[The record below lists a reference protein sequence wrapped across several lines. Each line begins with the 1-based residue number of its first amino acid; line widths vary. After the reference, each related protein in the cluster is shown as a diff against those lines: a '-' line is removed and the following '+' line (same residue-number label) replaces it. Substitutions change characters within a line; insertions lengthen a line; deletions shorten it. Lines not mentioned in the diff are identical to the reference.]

1 MATPDQY
8 SIKLNVELLEGTTT
22 VTAPA
27 PSIASLGSMT
37 ESFYGT
43 VTLAGSASAA
53 NVKLGT
59 LTDAK
64 FLALWSNGTGVTF
77 QSTSGG
83 TALQA
88 YPTAFLSET
97 TDGLG
102 ISELWLSNSNASA
115 RTVNILAVE

>member
-8 SIKLNVELLEGTTT
+8 SIKLNVELLEGTVT

-27 PSIASLGSMT
+27 PSVASLGSMT
-37 ESFYGT
+37 ASFYGT
-43 VTLAGSASAA
+43 ASLAGSASDT

-64 FLALWSNGTGVTF
+64 FLALFSSGTGVTF
-77 QSTSGG
+77 TIASGG
-83 TALQA
+83 TSLAA
-88 YPTAFLSET
+88 FPCAFLAET

-102 ISELWLSNSNASA
+102 ISEVWLSNSNSST
-115 RTVNILAVE
+115 RTVNILAAE

>member
-8 SIKLNVELLEGTTT
+8 SIKLNVELLEGIVT
-22 VTAPA
+22 VAAPA
-27 PSIASLGSMT
+27 PSVASLGSMT

-43 VTLAGSASAA
+43 ASLAGSASAT

-64 FLALWSNGTGVTF
+64 FLALFSSGTGVTF
-77 QSTSGG
+77 TIVSGG
-83 TALQA
+83 TSLAA
-88 YPTAFLSET
+88 FPCAFLAET

-102 ISELWLSNSNASA
+102 ISEVWLSNSNASA
-115 RTVNILAVE
+115 RTVNILAAE